1 MPSTLSPS
9 IRPRVIIVPGC
20 GCSPIRD
27 ANWYEWFEQ
36 KLLTQHSELFSE
48 VILQDMPDPI
58 IAHENI
64 WVPFLRDTLNAD
76 ENTIVIGHSSGAVA
90 ALRLAEH
97 TRLRGI
103 VLVSACWTDLGMESE
118 REAGYYSRPWLYD
131 NVRQNTHWV
140 MQYHGDND
148 NLIPLHEADHVAAQ
162 LGLTVGIEY
171 KVIPR
176 ASHFFQS
183 KYVQVIFDDLVA
195 KVSSSSLSSTSTVT
209 GEMCDNK

>member
-1 MPSTLSPS
+1 M
-9 IRPRVIIVPGC
+9 PGC
-20 GCSPIRD
+20 GCSPVRD

-36 KLLTQHSELFSE
+36 KLLTEHADLFSE
-48 VILQDMPDPI
+48 VILRDMPDPI

-64 WVPFLRDTLNAD
+64 WVPFIRDTLAAD

-97 TRLRGI
+97 TKLLGI

-118 REAGYYSRPWLYD
+118 REAGYYSRPWLYA
-131 NVRQNTHWV
+131 NVRANTRWV

-148 NLIPLHEADHVAAQ
+148 RLIPLHEADHVATQ
-162 LGLTVGIEY
+162 LSLSSGADY
-171 KVIPR
+171 KVVPR

-183 KYVQVIFDDLVA
+183 KYVEVILNDLVA
-195 KVSSSSLSSTSTVT
+195 KVRMSGSNTQQ
-209 GEMCDNK
+209 CDSI